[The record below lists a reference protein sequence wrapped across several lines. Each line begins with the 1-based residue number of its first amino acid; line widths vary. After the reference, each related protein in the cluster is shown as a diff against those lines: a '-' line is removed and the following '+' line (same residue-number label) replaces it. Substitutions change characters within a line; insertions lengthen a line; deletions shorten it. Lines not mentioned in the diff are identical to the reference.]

1 MKKILTAVLC
11 LSVPGLF
18 ILNAW
23 QGYRTSM
30 LSDRVEDLERQQ
42 KELLA
47 ANRDLIGQIA
57 YETSPERVAEKAAGL
72 GLVTPSEA
80 DVTRILVRPGT
91 DGGPA
96 R

>member
-23 QGYRTSM
+23 QGYRANT
-30 LSDRVEDLERQQ
+30 LSDRLEDLERQQ

-72 GLVTPSEA
+72 GLVTPSDSE
-80 DVTRILVRPGT
+80 VTRLQARAGS
-91 DGGPA
+91 DGGLT